1 MNHNGTIVR
10 EASQT
15 LSPRDTAR
23 ALIHKLRAQAEVEAE
38 DATTTPGQ
46 ATRLMLPKPEEAKS
60 PLEAEPKVADVT
72 KILKN

>member
-1 MNHNGTIVR
+1 MR
-10 EASQT
+10 S
-15 LSPRDTAR
+15 
-23 ALIHKLRAQAEVEAE
+23 QAEVEAE

-46 ATRLMLPKPEEAKS
+46 AARLMLPKPEEAKS